1 MIHNDINQHIV
12 IGHFILSYKG
22 LYSLKTTKKDYWVK
36 DKLCANNMTLSTHI
50 LGKDLKGVKM
60 PFSV

>member
-22 LYSLKTTKKDYWVK
+22 LYSLKTTKKDY
-36 DKLCANNMTLSTHI
+36 
-50 LGKDLKGVKM
+50 
-60 PFSV
+60 